1 MVVVAKYIF
10 LFIILVHGLIHC
22 FGFAKAFTDADLSQL
37 TSPISKPIG
46 LVWLLA
52 AILFV
57 LAAVLFL
64 FKLDFWSTIAL
75 LAVLLSQAVII
86 MGWQDAKWGTIANC
100 LILIIAIIHWGNS
113 RFEKSWRKDVEA
125 QQERQQTAAADTL
138 TQKDIKH
145 LPPPVQAYLRY
156 VGVLD
161 KPKVHSMRVGMNVE
175 MREMGKD
182 FFHAVSEQYNF
193 FDEPTRLFFM
203 KASMFG
209 LPVYGYHHY
218 INGKAVM
225 DIRFAGLFSVVKKAG
240 PVMDRAETVTLFND
254 MCLMAP
260 ATLIDK
266 RIQWEMIDSTTV
278 KAVFTNHSISIK
290 AVLYFNEQGQLV
302 NFVSNDRTEINTM
315 QQIPFSTPVHGYKN
329 IHGFNLFEKGDGVW
343 TYPDGPF
350 VYGKFTLKDIAYN

>member
-1 MVVVAKYIF
+1 MVVVLKYI
-10 LFIILVHGLIHC
+10 LLLVILVHGLIHC

-46 LVWLLA
+46 LLWLLA

-64 FKLDFWSTIAL
+64 FKLESWSTIAL
-75 LAVLLSQAVII
+75 LAVLLSQTVII
-86 MGWQDAKWGTIANC
+86 KSWQDAKYGSIANA
-100 LILIIAIIHWGNS
+100 LILIVALIAWSNS

-125 QQERQQTAAADTL
+125 QQQRQQTAAADTL
-138 TQKDIKH
+138 TQEDIGH
-145 LPPPVQAYLRY
+145 LPPPVQAYLRFA
-156 VGVLD
+156 GVVD
-161 KPKVHSMRVGMNVE
+161 KPKVHSMRVVMNVE
-175 MREMGKD
+175 MREKGKA

-209 LPVYGYHHY
+209 LSVYGYHHY

-225 DIRFAGLFSVVKKAG
+225 DIRFAGLLSIVRKAG
-240 PVMDRAETVTLFND
+240 PVMDKAETVTLFND

-278 KAVFTNHSISIK
+278 KALFTNQAISVS

-302 NFVSNDRTEINTM
+302 NFVSNDRTEVNTLR
-315 QQIPFSTPVHGYKN
+315 QLPFSTPVHRYKN
-329 IHGFNLFEKGDGVW
+329 IHSFNLFEQGDGVW

-350 VYGKFTLKDIAYN
+350 VYGRFTLKDIAYN